1 MEINQTLPSNTL
13 AITDPPENP
22 SSQTQPPP
30 QQEQQQLKRRRY
42 IDKHSTVNGRHRRVR
57 IPVTC
62 CPGIFRLTQELGHGS
77 DGDTIQWLLSQVRP
91 ELVLPPQSNNRTRRL
106 PPDPV
111 PQPNCRYPGAAEDG
125 LDHKAVARLPS
136 VTVRATVVQASTVFF
151 DTPATLDKAERLV
164 AGAAAYGSQLVVFP
178 EAFVGG
184 YPRGLM
190 FDSATATL
198 SPEEKQAFEK
208 YYASA
213 IDVPGPEVDRLA
225 KIASKYKV
233 HLVMGVVERVGFYLC
248 STVLFFD
255 SFGQCLGKHPKL
267 LPLASES
274 PVWCSGAK
282 LPLSVYDTEIGRI
295 GGLVCWDN
303 RMPDLRTQLYAKGI
317 EIYCAPTAE
326 AREIWRSSMTHI
338 ALEGGCF
345 VLSANQFCRRKD
357 YPLPLECVSGDS
369 NDATSLDII
378 CAGGSVIVS
387 PSGTILAGPNYQGES
402 LISADLDLVEI
413 ARAKLEFGGV
423 GLGHNAGPNA
433 VGWRRT
439 SIPNPDLFAATV
451 KTEVSDHAN
460 VLYA

>member
-1 MEINQTLPSNTL
+1 MEINQTLPTNTL
-13 AITDPPENP
+13 AITDSTENP
-22 SSQTQPPP
+22 SLQTQPPQ
-30 QQEQQQLKRRRY
+30 QQEQQQQLKRGRY

-62 CPGIFRLTQELGHGS
+62 CPGIFRLTHELGHRS

-91 ELVLPPQSNNRTRRL
+91 ELVLPPQPNNRTRRL

-111 PQPNCRYPGAAEDG
+111 NLRYPGAAEDG
-125 LDHKAVARLPS
+125 LDHKAVSRLPS
-136 VTVRATVVQASTVFF
+136 LTVRATVVQASTVFF

-225 KIASKYKV
+225 KIASKFKV

-255 SFGQCLGKHPKL
+255 SFGRYLGKHPKL

-274 PVWCSGAK
+274 PVWCSGVK

-303 RMPDLRTQLYAKGI
+303 RIPDLRTQLYAKGI

-345 VLSANQFCRRKD
+345 VLSANQFCRQKD

-369 NDATSLDII
+369 NDATSLDIV

-387 PSGTILAGPNYQGES
+387 PSGAILAGPNYQGES

-433 VGWRRT
+433 VGWSRT

>member
-151 DTPATLDKAERLV
+151 DTPATL
-164 AGAAAYGSQLVVFP
+164 
-178 EAFVGG
+178 
-184 YPRGLM
+184 
-190 FDSATATL
+190 
-198 SPEEKQAFEK
+198 
-208 YYASA
+208 
-213 IDVPGPEVDRLA
+213 GPEVDRLA